1 MKSEK
6 IRHEDTKDTK
16 DTKKS
21 EVPSAKDQFEVA
33 VAPYCLLFF
42 VSFVSSW

>member
-1 MKSEK
+1 VKSEK
-6 IRHEDTKDTK
+6 IRHEDTK